1 MWSGKLM
8 IDSLNKEVLDK
19 KILDRLTYVVNNYK

>member
-8 IDSLNKEVLDK
+8 IDSLNKEVLGK
-19 KILDRLTYVVNNYK
+19 KIIDRLTYIVNNYK